1 MRLKK
6 LCALLLAVVLTL
18 GLCSCS
24 IGKKGKYEKAVD
36 AVRNG
41 RYQEAIESLEAL
53 DGYEDSAKYI
63 IYARALQA
71 GDSGDYENAIKALEA
86 LNGFEKSAVYIT
98 SYTTLAYEAE
108 QARMKSAYNQAIA
121 DVKAGNYDAAIAAFE
136 TLNDYEGSA
145 KYIAYA
151 RALQAGDSG
160 DYETAIKA
168 LEALNGF
175 EKSAVYIT
183 SYTTLA
189 YEAEQARMK
198 NVYNQAIA
206 DVKSG
211 NYDAAIAAFETLN
224 DYEDS
229 EKYIMYAR
237 CLKTGD
243 SGDYDTAIKSLTSLG
258 DFKEAAMYIKY
269 YTALAYEADESYEKA
284 AAVYD
289 EILLFKDVQ
298 TRVAALPDK
307 ILDRELE
314 RAIFWF
320 GTEDH
325 RYLSELEDLLRK
337 KYSTSDTLMYEK
349 VMAYAS
355 QWREQKNYEPAVEAY
370 ALLVGRGY
378 RKAESALQE
387 TAYDYAN
394 ALMSNGQYADASNVI
409 NERLSGYKDSAEL
422 LNECSYQL
430 ALKTEAGGAQNA
442 QATYDAFKAL
452 GAYKDSAER
461 AAAYETKYN
470 DAVSKEQAGEFDAA
484 IALFTELGTFSNSS
498 EWITETQNAK
508 AYAAAASLMASEK
521 YEEAIEAFKAL
532 NGYSDSTAKISEC
545 ITAIF
550 EPKYQKALKLMTDE
564 KYEEAIKAF
573 KALNGYSDSTT
584 KISECNTAILE
595 REYQKALKLMTEE
608 KYEESIKA
616 FKALNGYSDSTTK
629 ISECNTAILEREYQK
644 ALKLMTEEKYEEAI
658 TAFEVLSGYSDS
670 ATKISECKTAILER
684 EYQKALKLM
693 NEEQYEE
700 SIKAF
705 KTLNDYS
712 DSATKISECK
722 TAILEREYQ
731 KALKLMTDEKYEDA
745 IKSFRA
751 LNGYSDS
758 TTKISECKT
767 AILERKYQKALKL
780 MTDEKY
786 EDAIKA
792 FRVLNGYSD
801 STTKINECKTAILE
815 RKYQKALKLMTDE
828 KYEDAVRAFKA
839 LNGYGD
845 SVSQIKECSYRKA
858 EKLRMNGKYAEAYNE
873 YLTILDYKNVVET
886 INNEDFLRKVF
897 SAGSYIDFGSY
908 PQTKDGND
916 DTPIEWL
923 VLESDGETA
932 LLISRYA
939 LDCKPYNEYQMYT
952 TWERCTLRY
961 WLNNEF
967 FNKAFSAEEKQYVL
981 QSDVSADKNPW
992 RSTNLGSATK
1002 DKVFLLSSAEA
1013 NKYFKSDDARKC
1025 APTDYALQQGAHT
1038 SDSDKVEGR
1047 ETCEW
1052 WLRSPGYYSID
1063 ATDVDHNGSIYSC
1076 NAEISYVAVR
1086 PCVRV
1091 RLF

>member
-1 MRLKK
+1 MRFKK
-6 LCALLLAVVLTL
+6 LCALLLAVALTL

-24 IGKKGKYEKAVD
+24 IGKKGKYEKAVE

-63 IYARALQA
+63 
-71 GDSGDYENAIKALEA
+71 
-86 LNGFEKSAVYIT
+86 T
-98 SYTTLAYEAE
+98 
-108 QARMKSAYNQAIA
+108 
-121 DVKAGNYDAAIAAFE
+121 
-136 TLNDYEGSA
+136 
-145 KYIAYA
+145 YA

-229 EKYIMYAR
+229 SKYIMYAR

-243 SGDYDTAIKSLTSLG
+243 SGDYDTAIKSLTSMG

-307 ILDRELE
+307 ILDRDLE

-442 QATYDAFKAL
+442 QAAYDAFKAL
-452 GAYKDSAER
+452 GAYKDSAKR

-470 DAVSKEQAGEFDAA
+470 DAVSKEKAGEFDAA

-498 EWITETQNAK
+498 EWLTETQNAK

-521 YEEAIEAFKAL
+521 YEEAIAAFKELNGYSDSVTKIRECNTAILEKEYQKALKLMTSEKYEEAIAAFKAL
-532 NGYSDSTAKISEC
+532 NGYSDSV
-545 ITAIF
+545 
-550 EPKYQKALKLMTDE
+550 
-564 KYEEAIKAF
+564 
-573 KALNGYSDSTT
+573 T

-595 REYQKALKLMTEE
+595 REYQKALKLMNEE

-616 FKALNGYSDSTTK
+616 FRALN
-629 ISECNTAILEREYQK
+629 
-644 ALKLMTEEKYEEAI
+644 
-658 TAFEVLSGYSDS
+658 GYSDS

-693 NEEQYEE
+693 T
-700 SIKAF
+700 S
-705 KTLNDYS
+705 
-712 DSATKISECK
+712 
-722 TAILEREYQ
+722 
-731 KALKLMTDEKYEDA
+731 EKYEEA
-745 IKSFRA
+745 IA
-751 LNGYSDS
+751 
-758 TTKISECKT
+758 
-767 AILERKYQKALKL
+767 
-780 MTDEKY
+780 
-786 EDAIKA
+786 
-792 FRVLNGYSD
+792 
-801 STTKINECKTAILE
+801 
-815 RKYQKALKLMTDE
+815 
-828 KYEDAVRAFKA
+828 AFKA

-845 SVSQIKECSYRKA
+845 STTKISECNTAILEREYQTALKLMASEKYEEAVEAFKELNGYRDSDAQITECSYLKA
-858 EKLRMNGKYAEAYNE
+858 EELRENGQYLEACRI
-873 YLTILDYKNVVET
+873 YLTINGYRDV
-886 INNEDFLRKVF
+886 NEIIEKDGNIA
-897 SAGSYIDFGSY
+897 SAVIQLKFAVGNYVIFGNY
-908 PQTKDGND
+908 PQTND
-916 DTPIEWL
+916 VNDNSPIEWL

-939 LDCKPYNEYQMYT
+939 LDCKPYNKNKDT
-952 TWERCTLRY
+952 TWETCTLRG
-961 WLNNEF
+961 WLNDEF
-967 FNKAFSAEEKQYVL
+967 FNKAFSADEKKSIL
-981 QSDVSADKNPW
+981 QSNVSADKNPEY
-992 RSTNLGSATK
+992 STNPGNATK
-1002 DKVFLLSSAEA
+1002 DKVFLLSIVEA

-1025 APTDYALQQGAHT
+1025 APTDYAIQQGAHT
-1038 SDSDKVEGR
+1038 SDIFKVEGR
-1047 ETCEW
+1047 WACWW
-1052 WLRSPGYYSID
+1052 WLRSPGYNSYSVAYINNGGSID
-1063 ATDVDHNGSIYSC
+1063 YNLVYFSSG
-1076 NAEISYVAVR
+1076 AVR

>member
-108 QARMKSAYNQAIA
+108 QARMK
-121 DVKAGNYDAAIAAFE
+121 
-136 TLNDYEGSA
+136 
-145 KYIAYA
+145 
-151 RALQAGDSG
+151 
-160 DYETAIKA
+160 
-168 LEALNGF
+168 
-175 EKSAVYIT
+175 
-183 SYTTLA
+183 
-189 YEAEQARMK
+189 

-211 NYDAAIAAFETLN
+211 NYDAAIAAFKTLN

-307 ILDRELE
+307 ILDRDLE
-314 RAIFWF
+314 SAIFWF

-325 RYLSELEDLLRK
+325 RYLSDLEDLLRK

-608 KYEESIKA
+608 KYEE
-616 FKALNGYSDSTTK
+616 
-629 ISECNTAILEREYQK
+629 
-644 ALKLMTEEKYEEAI
+644 AI

-731 KALKLMTDEKYEDA
+731 KALKLMTDDKYEDA

-858 EKLRMNGKYAEAYNE
+858 EKLRMNGKYAEVYNE

>member
-1 MRLKK
+1 MRFKK
-6 LCALLLAVVLTL
+6 LCALLLTVVLTL

-63 IYARALQA
+63 I
-71 GDSGDYENAIKALEA
+71 
-86 LNGFEKSAVYIT
+86 
-98 SYTTLAYEAE
+98 
-108 QARMKSAYNQAIA
+108 
-121 DVKAGNYDAAIAAFE
+121 
-136 TLNDYEGSA
+136 
-145 KYIAYA
+145 YA

-229 EKYIMYAR
+229 GKYIMYAR

-243 SGDYDTAIKSLTSLG
+243 SGDYDTAIKSLTSMG

-307 ILDRELE
+307 ILDRDLE

-325 RYLSELEDLLRK
+325 RYLSELEDLLRN

-442 QATYDAFKAL
+442 QAAYDAFKAL
-452 GAYKDSAER
+452 GAYKDSAKR

-470 DAVSKEQAGEFDAA
+470 DAVSKEKAGEFDAA

-498 EWITETQNAK
+498 EWLTETQNAK

-521 YEEAIEAFKAL
+521 YEEAIAAFKEL
-532 NGYSDSTAKISEC
+532 NGYSDSV
-545 ITAIF
+545 
-550 EPKYQKALKLMTDE
+550 
-564 KYEEAIKAF
+564 
-573 KALNGYSDSTT
+573 T

-595 REYQKALKLMTEE
+595 REYQKALKLMNEE

-616 FKALNGYSDSTTK
+616 FRALN
-629 ISECNTAILEREYQK
+629 
-644 ALKLMTEEKYEEAI
+644 
-658 TAFEVLSGYSDS
+658 GYSDS

-693 NEEQYEE
+693 T
-700 SIKAF
+700 S
-705 KTLNDYS
+705 
-712 DSATKISECK
+712 
-722 TAILEREYQ
+722 
-731 KALKLMTDEKYEDA
+731 EKYEEA
-745 IKSFRA
+745 IA
-751 LNGYSDS
+751 
-758 TTKISECKT
+758 
-767 AILERKYQKALKL
+767 
-780 MTDEKY
+780 
-786 EDAIKA
+786 
-792 FRVLNGYSD
+792 
-801 STTKINECKTAILE
+801 
-815 RKYQKALKLMTDE
+815 
-828 KYEDAVRAFKA
+828 AFKA

-845 SVSQIKECSYRKA
+845 STTKISECNTAILEREYQTALKLMASEKYEEAIAAFKELNGYRDSDAQITECSYLKA
-858 EKLRMNGKYAEAYNE
+858 EELRENGQYLEACRIYW
-873 YLTILDYKNVVET
+873 T
-886 INNEDFLRKVF
+886 INGYRDVNEIIEKDGNIA
-897 SAGSYIDFGSY
+897 SAIIQLKFAVGNYVIFGNY
-908 PQTKDGND
+908 PQTND
-916 DTPIEWL
+916 VNDNSPIEWL

-939 LDCKPYNEYQMYT
+939 LDCKPYNERYEAT
-952 TWERCTLRY
+952 TWETCTLRG
-961 WLNNEF
+961 WLNDEF
-967 FNKAFSAEEKQYVL
+967 FNKAFSAEEKQSIL
-981 QSDVSADKNPW
+981 QSKVSADKNPKY
-992 RSTNLGSATK
+992 STNPGNATK
-1002 DKVFLLSSAEA
+1002 DNVFLLSIVEA

-1025 APTDYALQQGAHT
+1025 APTDYAIQQGAYA
-1038 SDSDKVEGR
+1038 SDSYKVEGR
-1047 ETCEW
+1047 RACWW
-1052 WLRSPGYYSID
+1052 WLRSPGYYSNI
-1063 ATDVDHNGSIYSC
+1063 AALVLTDGSINYGSVDL
-1076 NAEISYVAVR
+1076 SSDAVR

>member
-1 MRLKK
+1 MRFKK
-6 LCALLLAVVLTL
+6 LCALLLTVVLTL

-71 GDSGDYENAIKALEA
+71 GDSGDYENAIK
-86 LNGFEKSAVYIT
+86 V
-98 SYTTLAYEAE
+98 
-108 QARMKSAYNQAIA
+108 
-121 DVKAGNYDAAIAAFE
+121 
-136 TLNDYEGSA
+136 
-145 KYIAYA
+145 
-151 RALQAGDSG
+151 
-160 DYETAIKA
+160 

-206 DVKSG
+206 NVKAG

-229 EKYIMYAR
+229 GKYIMYAR

-243 SGDYDTAIKSLTSLG
+243 SGDYDTAIKSLTSMG

-269 YTALAYEADESYEKA
+269 YTALAYEASESYEKA

-307 ILDRELE
+307 ILDRDLE

-325 RYLSELEDLLRK
+325 RYLSELEDLLWKR
-337 KYSTSDTLMYEK
+337 YSTSDTLMYEK

-370 ALLVGRGY
+370 ALLVRRGY

-394 ALMSNGQYADASNVI
+394 ALMSKGQYTDASNVI

-442 QATYDAFKAL
+442 QAAYDAFKAL
-452 GAYKDSAER
+452 GAYKDSAKH

-470 DAVSKEQAGEFDAA
+470 DAVSKEKAGEFDAA

-521 YEEAIEAFKAL
+521 YEEAIAAFKEL
-532 NGYSDSTAKISEC
+532 NGYSDSV
-545 ITAIF
+545 
-550 EPKYQKALKLMTDE
+550 
-564 KYEEAIKAF
+564 
-573 KALNGYSDSTT
+573 T

-595 REYQKALKLMTEE
+595 REYQKALKLMTSE
-608 KYEESIKA
+608 KYEEAIAA
-616 FKALNGYSDSTTK
+616 FKELNGYSDSVTK

-644 ALKLMTEEKYEEAI
+644 ALKLMTSEKYEEAI
-658 TAFEVLSGYSDS
+658 AAFKELNGYSDS

-693 NEEQYEE
+693 
-700 SIKAF
+700 
-705 KTLNDYS
+705 
-712 DSATKISECK
+712 
-722 TAILEREYQ
+722 
-731 KALKLMTDEKYEDA
+731 MDEKYEEA
-745 IKSFRA
+745 IKAFEA

-758 TTKISECKT
+758 TT
-767 AILERKYQKALKL
+767 
-780 MTDEKY
+780 
-786 EDAIKA
+786 
-792 FRVLNGYSD
+792 
-801 STTKINECKTAILE
+801 
-815 RKYQKALKLMTDE
+815 
-828 KYEDAVRAFKA
+828 
-839 LNGYGD
+839 
-845 SVSQIKECSYRKA
+845 QIKECIYQKA
-858 EKLRMNGKYAEAYNE
+858 EKLRQNGKYDEAYTI
-873 YLTILDYKNVVET
+873 YLTISEYKNVSEILKT
-886 INNEDFLRKVF
+886 DKNLLRVKF
-897 SAGSYIDFGSY
+897 KAGNSITLGNY
-908 PQTKDGND
+908 PQTTAGND
-916 DTPIEWL
+916 NTPIEWL
-923 VLESDGETA
+923 VLENDGETA

-939 LDCKPYNEYQMYT
+939 LDSKTYHNTMRGKI
-952 TWERCTLRY
+952 TWEQCALRN

-967 FNKAFSAEEKQYVL
+967 YNRAFSTEEKQYIL
-981 QSDVSADKNPW
+981 QSNVSADKNPKY
-992 RSTNLGSATK
+992 STNPGNATK
-1002 DKVFLLSSAEA
+1002 DKVFLLSVVET
-1013 NKYFKSDDARKC
+1013 NKYFKSDDARRC
-1025 APTDYALQQGAHT
+1025 APTDYAIQQWAST
-1038 SDSDKVEGR
+1038 SNSCKVDGR
-1047 ETCEW
+1047 KTCWW
-1052 WLRSPGYYSID
+1052 WLRSPGEYSNYPALVND
-1063 ATDVDHNGSIYSC
+1063 AGSFDVSYLISNGG
-1076 NAEISYVAVR
+1076 AVR

>member
-6 LCALLLAVVLTL
+6 LCALLLAVALTL
-18 GLCSCS
+18 GLCSCGLS
-24 IGKKGKYEKAVD
+24 KEEKYDKAV
-36 AVRNG
+36 
-41 RYQEAIESLEAL
+41 
-53 DGYEDSAKYI
+53 
-63 IYARALQA
+63 
-71 GDSGDYENAIKALEA
+71 
-86 LNGFEKSAVYIT
+86 
-98 SYTTLAYEAE
+98 
-108 QARMKSAYNQAIA
+108 A
-121 DVKAGNYDAAIAAFE
+121 DVKTGKYDRAIEAFE
-136 TLNDYEGSA
+136 SLKG
-145 KYIAYA
+145 
-151 RALQAGDSG
+151 
-160 DYETAIKA
+160 
-168 LEALNGF
+168 
-175 EKSAVYIT
+175 
-183 SYTTLA
+183 
-189 YEAEQARMK
+189 
-198 NVYNQAIA
+198 
-206 DVKSG
+206 
-211 NYDAAIAAFETLN
+211 
-224 DYEDS
+224 YEDS

-307 ILDRELE
+307 ILDRDLE

-355 QWREQKNYEPAVEAY
+355 QWREEKNYEPAVEAY
-370 ALLVGRGY
+370 TLLVRRGY

-409 NERLSGYKDSAEL
+409 NERLSGYKNSAEL

-442 QATYDAFKAL
+442 QAAYDAFKAL
-452 GAYKDSAER
+452 GAYKDSAKR

-470 DAVSKEQAGEFDAA
+470 DAVSKEKAGEFDAA

-573 KALNGYSDSTT
+573 KALNGYGDST
-584 KISECNTAILE
+584 A
-595 REYQKALKLMTEE
+595 
-608 KYEESIKA
+608 
-616 FKALNGYSDSTTK
+616 K

-658 TAFEVLSGYSDS
+658 NAFE
-670 ATKISECKTAILER
+670 
-684 EYQKALKLM
+684 
-693 NEEQYEE
+693 
-700 SIKAF
+700 
-705 KTLNDYS
+705 
-712 DSATKISECK
+712 
-722 TAILEREYQ
+722 
-731 KALKLMTDEKYEDA
+731 
-745 IKSFRA
+745 A

-758 TTKISECKT
+758 TTKISECNT
-767 AILERKYQKALKL
+767 AILEREYQKATRL
-780 MTDEKY
+780 MEDEKY
-786 EDAIKA
+786 EEAIKTFYA
-792 FRVLNGYSD
+792 VKGYKDSVTQILECAYREAVNLMNDKKYDEAIELFSELNGYSD
-801 STTKINECKTAILE
+801 SAT
-815 RKYQKALKLMTDE
+815 
-828 KYEDAVRAFKA
+828 
-839 LNGYGD
+839 
-845 SVSQIKECSYRKA
+845 QIKECSYRKA
-858 EKLRMNGKYAEAYNE
+858 GELCQSGKYDEAYAI
-873 YLTILDYKNVVET
+873 YLTISEYKNVSEILKT
-886 INNEDFLRKVF
+886 DKNLLRVKF
-897 SAGSYIDFGSY
+897 KAGNSITLGNY
-908 PQTKDGND
+908 PQTKAGD
-916 DTPIEWL
+916 DNTPIEWV
-923 VLESDGETA
+923 VLENDGETA

-939 LDCKPYNEYQMYT
+939 LDCKPYNEKDEAT
-952 TWERCTLRY
+952 TWEQCTLRR

-967 FNKAFSAEEKQYVL
+967 FNKAFSAEEKQSIL
-981 QSDVSADKNPW
+981 QSDVSADENPKY
-992 RSTNLGSATK
+992 STNPGNATK
-1002 DKVFLLSSAEA
+1002 DMVFLLSVVEA

-1025 APTDYALQQGAHT
+1025 APTGYAIQQGAHT
-1038 SDSDKVEGR
+1038 SNSNKVEGR
-1047 ETCEW
+1047 KTCWW
-1052 WLRSPGYYSID
+1052 WLRSPGNFSSR
-1063 ATDVDHNGSIYSC
+1063 AALVSRGGSIGDSGRPVH
-1076 NAEISYVAVR
+1076 NSLSAVR

>member
-1 MRLKK
+1 MRFKK
-6 LCALLLAVVLTL
+6 LCALLLTVVLTL

-36 AVRNG
+36 AVRNE

-71 GDSGDYENAIKALEA
+71 GDSGDYKN
-86 LNGFEKSAVYIT
+86 
-98 SYTTLAYEAE
+98 
-108 QARMKSAYNQAIA
+108 
-121 DVKAGNYDAAIAAFE
+121 
-136 TLNDYEGSA
+136 
-145 KYIAYA
+145 
-151 RALQAGDSG
+151 
-160 DYETAIKA
+160 AIKA

-206 DVKSG
+206 DVKAG

-229 EKYIMYAR
+229 GKYIMYAR

-243 SGDYDTAIKSLTSLG
+243 SGDYDTAIKSLTSMG

-307 ILDRELE
+307 ILDRDLE

-430 ALKTEAGGAQNA
+430 ALETEAGGAQNA
-442 QATYDAFKAL
+442 QAAYDAFKAL
-452 GAYKDSAER
+452 GAYKDSAKH

-470 DAVSKEQAGEFDAA
+470 DAVSKEKAGEFDAA

-521 YEEAIEAFKAL
+521 YEEAIAAFKEL
-532 NGYSDSTAKISEC
+532 NGYSDSV
-545 ITAIF
+545 
-550 EPKYQKALKLMTDE
+550 
-564 KYEEAIKAF
+564 
-573 KALNGYSDSTT
+573 T

-595 REYQKALKLMTEE
+595 REYQKALKLMNEE

-616 FKALNGYSDSTTK
+616 FRVLN
-629 ISECNTAILEREYQK
+629 
-644 ALKLMTEEKYEEAI
+644 
-658 TAFEVLSGYSDS
+658 GYSDS

-693 NEEQYEE
+693 TSEKYEEAIAAFKALNGYSDSTTKISECKTAIFEREYQKALKLMNEEKYEDA
-700 SIKAF
+700 IKAF
-705 KTLNDYS
+705 KALNGYG
-712 DSATKISECK
+712 DSTTKISECK

-745 IKSFRA
+745 IQAFEALNNYSDSATKISECKYAAAASLMTSEKYEEAIEAFKALNGYSDSATKISECNTAILEREYQKALKLMMDEKYEEAIKAFEA

-767 AILERKYQKALKL
+767 AILEREYQKALKL
-780 MTDEKY
+780 MTEEKY
-786 EDAIKA
+786 EEAI
-792 FRVLNGYSD
+792 
-801 STTKINECKTAILE
+801 
-815 RKYQKALKLMTDE
+815 
-828 KYEDAVRAFKA
+828 RAFKA

-845 SVSQIKECSYRKA
+845 SATQIKECAYRKA
-858 EKLRMNGKYAEAYNE
+858 EKLRKNDRYTDAYNE
-873 YLTILDYKNVVET
+873 YLTISDYKNVSET
-886 INNEDFLRKVF
+886 LRDKNFLKEVF
-897 SAGSYIDFGSY
+897 SAGTYLAFGSY
-908 PQTKDGND
+908 PQTKTGND

-923 VLESDGETA
+923 ILESDGETA

-939 LDCKPYNEYQMYT
+939 LDCKPYNKNKDT
-952 TWERCTLRY
+952 TWETCTLRG
-961 WLNNEF
+961 WLNDEF
-967 FNKAFSAEEKQYVL
+967 FNKAFSADEKKSIL
-981 QSDVSADKNPW
+981 QSNVSADKNPKY
-992 RSTNLGSATK
+992 STNPGNATK
-1002 DKVFLLSSAEA
+1002 DKVFLLSVVEA

-1025 APTDYALQQGAHT
+1025 APTDYAIQQGAHT
-1038 SDSDKVEGR
+1038 SDIFKVEGR
-1047 ETCEW
+1047 WACWW
-1052 WLRSPGYYSID
+1052 WLRSPGYNSYSAAYINNGGSID
-1063 ATDVDHNGSIYSC
+1063 YNLVYFSSG
-1076 NAEISYVAVR
+1076 AVR

>member
-1 MRLKK
+1 MRFKK
-6 LCALLLAVVLTL
+6 LCALLLTVVLTL

-63 IYARALQA
+63 
-71 GDSGDYENAIKALEA
+71 
-86 LNGFEKSAVYIT
+86 T
-98 SYTTLAYEAE
+98 
-108 QARMKSAYNQAIA
+108 
-121 DVKAGNYDAAIAAFE
+121 
-136 TLNDYEGSA
+136 
-145 KYIAYA
+145 YA

-206 DVKSG
+206 DVKAG

-229 EKYIMYAR
+229 GKYIMYAR

-243 SGDYDTAIKSLTSLG
+243 SGDYDTAIKSLTSMG

-355 QWREQKNYEPAVEAY
+355 QWREEKNYEPAVEAY
-370 ALLVGRGY
+370 TLLVRRGY

-532 NGYSDSTAKISEC
+532 NGYSDSV
-545 ITAIF
+545 
-550 EPKYQKALKLMTDE
+550 
-564 KYEEAIKAF
+564 
-573 KALNGYSDSTT
+573 T

-595 REYQKALKLMTEE
+595 REYQKALKLMNEE

-616 FKALNGYSDSTTK
+616 FRALN
-629 ISECNTAILEREYQK
+629 
-644 ALKLMTEEKYEEAI
+644 
-658 TAFEVLSGYSDS
+658 GYSDS

-693 NEEQYEE
+693 T
-700 SIKAF
+700 S
-705 KTLNDYS
+705 
-712 DSATKISECK
+712 
-722 TAILEREYQ
+722 
-731 KALKLMTDEKYEDA
+731 EKYEEA
-745 IKSFRA
+745 IA
-751 LNGYSDS
+751 
-758 TTKISECKT
+758 
-767 AILERKYQKALKL
+767 
-780 MTDEKY
+780 
-786 EDAIKA
+786 
-792 FRVLNGYSD
+792 
-801 STTKINECKTAILE
+801 
-815 RKYQKALKLMTDE
+815 
-828 KYEDAVRAFKA
+828 AFKA

-845 SVSQIKECSYRKA
+845 STTKISECNTAILEREYQTALKLMASEKYEEAIAAFKELNGYRDSDAQITECSYLKA
-858 EKLRMNGKYAEAYNE
+858 EELRENGQYLEACRI
-873 YLTILDYKNVVET
+873 YLTINGYRDV
-886 INNEDFLRKVF
+886 NEIIEKDGNIA
-897 SAGSYIDFGSY
+897 SAVIQLKFAVGNYVIFGNY
-908 PQTKDGND
+908 PQTND
-916 DTPIEWL
+916 VNDNSPIEWL

-939 LDCKPYNEYQMYT
+939 LDCKPYNERYEAT
-952 TWERCTLRY
+952 TWETCTLRG
-961 WLNNEF
+961 WLNSEF
-967 FNKAFSAEEKQYVL
+967 FNKAFSTEEKQYIL
-981 QSDVSADKNPW
+981 QSDVSADKNPKN
-992 RSTNLGSATK
+992 STNPGNATK
-1002 DKVFLLSSAEA
+1002 DNVFLLSIVEA

-1025 APTDYALQQGAHT
+1025 APTDYAIQQGAYT
-1038 SDSDKVEGR
+1038 SDSYKVEGR
-1047 ETCEW
+1047 RACWW
-1052 WLRSPGYYSID
+1052 WLRSPGYYSIL
-1063 ATDVDHNGSIYSC
+1063 AAYVCTDGSIYYDDVIYS
-1076 NAEISYVAVR
+1076 SHPVR

>member
-1 MRLKK
+1 MRFKK
-6 LCALLLAVVLTL
+6 LCALLLTVVLTL

-71 GDSGDYENAIKALEA
+71 GDSGDYENAIK
-86 LNGFEKSAVYIT
+86 V
-98 SYTTLAYEAE
+98 
-108 QARMKSAYNQAIA
+108 
-121 DVKAGNYDAAIAAFE
+121 
-136 TLNDYEGSA
+136 
-145 KYIAYA
+145 
-151 RALQAGDSG
+151 
-160 DYETAIKA
+160 

-206 DVKSG
+206 NVKAG

-229 EKYIMYAR
+229 GKYIMYAR

-243 SGDYDTAIKSLTSLG
+243 SGDYDTAIKSLTSMG

-269 YTALAYEADESYEKA
+269 YTALAYEASESYEKA

-307 ILDRELE
+307 ILDRDLE

-355 QWREQKNYEPAVEAY
+355 QWREQKNYEPAVKAY

-442 QATYDAFKAL
+442 QAAYDAFKAL
-452 GAYKDSAER
+452 GAYKDSAKH

-470 DAVSKEQAGEFDAA
+470 DAVSKEKAGEFDAS

-521 YEEAIEAFKAL
+521 YEEAIAAFKEL
-532 NGYSDSTAKISEC
+532 NGYSDSV
-545 ITAIF
+545 
-550 EPKYQKALKLMTDE
+550 
-564 KYEEAIKAF
+564 
-573 KALNGYSDSTT
+573 T

-595 REYQKALKLMTEE
+595 REYQKALKLMT
-608 KYEESIKA
+608 S
-616 FKALNGYSDSTTK
+616 
-629 ISECNTAILEREYQK
+629 
-644 ALKLMTEEKYEEAI
+644 EKYEEAI
-658 TAFEVLSGYSDS
+658 AAFKELNGYSDS

-693 NEEQYEE
+693 
-700 SIKAF
+700 
-705 KTLNDYS
+705 
-712 DSATKISECK
+712 
-722 TAILEREYQ
+722 
-731 KALKLMTDEKYEDA
+731 MDEKYEEA
-745 IKSFRA
+745 IKAFEA

-758 TTKISECKT
+758 TT
-767 AILERKYQKALKL
+767 
-780 MTDEKY
+780 
-786 EDAIKA
+786 
-792 FRVLNGYSD
+792 
-801 STTKINECKTAILE
+801 
-815 RKYQKALKLMTDE
+815 
-828 KYEDAVRAFKA
+828 
-839 LNGYGD
+839 
-845 SVSQIKECSYRKA
+845 QIKECIYQKA
-858 EKLRMNGKYAEAYNE
+858 EKLRQNGKYDEAYTI
-873 YLTILDYKNVVET
+873 YLTISEYKNVSEILKT
-886 INNEDFLRKVF
+886 DKNLLRVKF
-897 SAGSYIDFGSY
+897 KAGNSITLGNY
-908 PQTKDGND
+908 PQTTAGND
-916 DTPIEWL
+916 NTPIEWL
-923 VLESDGETA
+923 VLENDGETA

-939 LDCKPYNEYQMYT
+939 LDSKTYHNTMRGKI
-952 TWERCTLRY
+952 TWEQCALRN

-967 FNKAFSAEEKQYVL
+967 YNRAFSTEEKQYIL
-981 QSDVSADKNPW
+981 QSNVSADKNPKY
-992 RSTNLGSATK
+992 STNPGNATK
-1002 DKVFLLSSAEA
+1002 DKVFLLSVVET
-1013 NKYFKSDDARKC
+1013 NKYFKSDDARRC
-1025 APTDYALQQGAHT
+1025 APTDYAIQQWAST
-1038 SDSDKVEGR
+1038 SNSCKVDGR
-1047 ETCEW
+1047 KTCWW
-1052 WLRSPGYYSID
+1052 WLRSPGEYSNYPALVND
-1063 ATDVDHNGSIYSC
+1063 AGSFDVSYLISNGG
-1076 NAEISYVAVR
+1076 AVR